1 MFRTVLKLL
10 KSLYLNIL
18 SKPPKYG
25 TVNVTVTDQLNRTI
39 KGAIVQIPTLNMTTT
54 TDNTGK
60 ATLRKVPY
68 GTQVIK
74 VTVN

>member
-1 MFRTVLKLL
+1 MFHTVLQLL

-18 SKPPKYG
+18 SKPMKG
-25 TVNVTVTDQLNRTI
+25 TVNVTVNDPLNNVI
-39 KGAIVQIPTLNMTTT
+39 KGSTVQITSINMTSI

-60 ATLRKVPY
+60 AILRKVPY

-74 VTVN
+74 VTVT